1 LKYLCGKSNESML
14 NSHIGE
20 IAGLGVAVCWTFS
33 ALFFEK
39 AGHKIGSLSV
49 NFIRLL
55 FAIGFLGITTFFT
68 RGIFFPT
75 DATGYQWFWLGL
87 SGFVGF
93 FLGDLFL
100 FKSYS
105 IIGSRTAALMMSLAP
120 MLTAIIGWFFLKESL
135 TIKDIAAIILSV
147 AGIMIAISSRNM
159 KLNYPVK
166 GLLLAFGGAVGQAVG
181 LILSKKGIGHYD
193 ALAATQIRAMFGLV
207 SFGILITVL
216 RRWGK
221 LSTDVKHGD
230 ALKSVTVGAIF
241 GPFLGVALGLF
252 AIQQTNTGIAAT
264 LMAMVPIFIIVPS
277 SIMFKEKIKPQ
288 EVIGAIVSIVGASL
302 FFI

>member
-1 LKYLCGKSNESML
+1 ML

-20 IAGLGVAVCWTFS
+20 IAGIGVSVCWTLS

-39 AGHKIGSLSV
+39 AGHKISSLSV

-75 DATGYQWFWLGL
+75 DATSYQWFWLGL
-87 SGFVGF
+87 SGFIGF

-100 FKSYS
+100 FKSYFL
-105 IIGSRTAALMMSLAP
+105 IGSRTAALMMSLAP
-120 MLTAIIGWFFLKESL
+120 MLTAIIGWFFLKETLSM
-135 TIKDIAAIILSV
+135 KDIIAIILSV
-147 AGIMIAISSRNM
+147 AGIMIAISSRKM
-159 KLNYPVK
+159 KLNYPAK

-193 ALAATQIRAMFGLV
+193 PVAATQIRAMFGLV

-216 RRWGK
+216 RRWK
-221 LSTDVKHGD
+221 QLSTDITHTD

-241 GPFLGVALGLF
+241 GPFIGVALGLF
-252 AIQQTNTGIAAT
+252 AIQKTNTGIAST
-264 LMAMVPIFIIVPS
+264 LMALVPIFIIIPS
-277 SIMFKEKIKPQ
+277 SIMFKEKIRLQ
-288 EVIGAIVSIVGASL
+288 QVVGAIVSIIGASL